1 MIVMINGSFG
11 IGKSTVAELLKPL
24 LRAQIYDP
32 EWAGSIMMRLPKWVA
47 LEGRGTDDFQD
58 ITLWRRSVSQGT
70 RLWRKATGKPIIVP
84 MTFSR
89 RDYFTEVTTA
99 LARFEPD
106 LHIFCLRASLDTIKQ
121 RLLKRNTPVEG
132 WIARRIA
139 ECEAAHR
146 DPFFG
151 RPIDTEGISAQQVA
165 ELIAAELGR
174 AKQPS

>member
-11 IGKSTVAELLKPL
+11 VGKSTVAGHLKPL
-24 LRAQIYDP
+24 LGAQIYDP

-58 ITLWRRSVSQGT
+58 ITLWRRSVALGT
-70 RLWRKATGKPIIVP
+70 RLWRKATGRPIIVP

-89 RDYFTEVTTA
+89 RDYFTEVTSA
-99 LARFEPD
+99 LRSFEPD

-121 RLLKRNTPVEG
+121 RLDKRGTAVEG
-132 WIARRIA
+132 WIARRIV

-146 DPFFG
+146 DPLFG
-151 RPIDTEGISAQQVA
+151 TPIDTEALDAQRIA
-165 ELIAAELGR
+165 ELIVAQLGR
-174 AKQPS
+174 ARQPS